1 MKDLLDGP
9 LKVVN
14 IGLEHFAADLR
25 AAGVEVAEVDWSPSA
40 AEPAVL
46 ALAARLESGT
56 PVGDRIDAANREAV
70 GRMLNGDPVLVDVR
84 RAEDVVP
91 GMRDRLVLH
100 AGPPVE
106 WARMCGPMRGAA
118 AGAAVLEGWG

>member
-25 AAGVEVAEVDWSPSA
+25 AAGVEVVEVDWSPPPAGTA
-40 AEPAVL
+40 AL

-56 PVGDRIDAANREAV
+56 PAGDRIDAANRVAV
-70 GRMLNGDPVLVDVR
+70 ERLLNGDPVLVDVC
-84 RAEDVVP
+84 RAEEVVP
-91 GMRDRLVLH
+91 GN
-100 AGPPVE
+100 AGPSP
-106 WARMCGPMRGAA
+106 APCRA
-118 AGAAVLEGWG
+118 AGRVGSHVRSDAGRGRGGVGA